1 VYLFFD
7 TETTGLPRSH
17 HVSVRNL
24 ENWPRVVQIAWLTYS
39 NAGRLLSENDYLIK
53 PVGFVI
59 PKEATNIHGITT
71 KKALA
76 EGYDLNIVLFQFAQ
90 DVKKASLIVA
100 HNIDFDEKI
109 ISAEFLRKKIK
120 HSLSKKPKLCTM
132 RSSTEFCEI
141 PGYYG
146 KYKWPNLRELHY
158 TLFDQDFEEMHNAL
172 ADVKACAKCFFELKD
187 QGVIRL

>member
-1 VYLFFD
+1 MYLFFD

-39 NAGRLLSENDYLIK
+39 ISGRLLSENNYIIK
-53 PVGFVI
+53 PEGFII
-59 PKEATNIHGITT
+59 PKEATKIHGITT
-71 KKALA
+71 KQALA
-76 EGYDLNIVLFQFAQ
+76 EGYDLNNVLTQFAR
-90 DVKKASLIVA
+90 DVNKANLVVA

-109 ISAEFLRKKIK
+109 VAAEFLRKKIK
-120 HSLSKKPKLCTM
+120 HKLSKKPKICTM

-146 KYKWPNLRELHY
+146 KYKWPNLQELHY
-158 TLFDQDFEEMHNAL
+158 TLFDRDFEEMHNAL
-172 ADVKACAKCFFELKD
+172 ADVKACAKCFFELKK
-187 QGVIRL
+187 QEVIKF